1 MAGINMKKLRKIA
14 LLFFL
19 FFGSVYGP
27 VFAGT
32 IPPDK
37 TQQVLDLLAVEC
49 QNISDYSLMAEY
61 GDISRFYAVKDHIV
75 ITINNL
81 SLLMN
86 GYDAGVI
93 NELWNMYN
101 QFTPDVQSA
110 RQTAE
115 RCSTLRGEIYR
126 KFSNDENLNRKNET
140 LLSFDDCARAGYRV
154 NGGTCF
160 IGGSSVFDD
169 DGNLI
174 GFYYSD
180 CFDNQ
185 GFHSG
190 SCWDCYYGADN
201 DGCIEKP

>member
-1 MAGINMKKLRKIA
+1 MKKFKICT
-14 LLFFL
+14 LLFFFL
-19 FFGSVYGP
+19 LGCITSSVY
-27 VFAGT
+27 AGT

-49 QNISDYSLMAEY
+49 QNIGDYSLMAEY
-61 GDISRFYAVKDHIV
+61 GDTSRFGTIKNHIE

-81 SLLMN
+81 SILMN
-86 GYDAGVI
+86 GYDTDSI
-93 NELWNMYN
+93 NSLWNMYN
-101 QFTPDVQSA
+101 QFSPDAQSA

-115 RCSTLRGEIYR
+115 RCSIIRGEIYK
-126 KFSNDENLNRKNET
+126 KFVNDENLNQRNQT
-140 LLSFDDCARAGYRV
+140 LNTFEDCARAGYRV

-160 IGGSSVFDD
+160 IGGTSVFDEE
-169 DGNLI
+169 GNLI

-185 GFHSG
+185 GFHPG

-201 DGCIEKP
+201 DGCVERH